1 MSAHGAELCDPQ
13 CHRIARFCGVV
24 AVCFVVP
31 PIVLFQVVGQLV
43 PSDGFWLLFFP
54 VYFSVTVAAFGCGA
68 VHRKQTA
75 ALATAAAVLCV
86 LAALWRVQRFLL
98 PSRTCWAYSIFLAG
112 LVVLAVLAIGLALG
126 GYFLGGRFGK
136 RRDDR
141 GAARRCRVCEY
152 DLTGNQSGVCPEC
165 GSALSRAEGRS

>member
-1 MSAHGAELCDPQ
+1 MSEHGAELGDPQ
-13 CHRIARFCGVV
+13 CHRIARFCAVV

-31 PIVLFQVVGQLV
+31 PFVLFQVVGQLV

-54 VYFSVTVAAFGCGA
+54 AYFSVTVAAFGCGA

-75 ALATAAAVLCV
+75 ALITAAAVLCV

-98 PSRTCWAYSIFLAG
+98 PPRDSWAYSIFLAV
-112 LVVLAVLAIGLALG
+112 LVVEAVLGIGLALG

-136 RRDDR
+136 LGDNRM
-141 GAARRCRVCEY
+141 AAGRCRVGEY

-165 GSALSRAEGRS
+165 GTVIS